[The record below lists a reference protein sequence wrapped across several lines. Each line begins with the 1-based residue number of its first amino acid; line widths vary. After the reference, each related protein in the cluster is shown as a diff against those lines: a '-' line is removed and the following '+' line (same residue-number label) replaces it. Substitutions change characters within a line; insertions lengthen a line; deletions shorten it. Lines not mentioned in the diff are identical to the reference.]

1 MNPWIEFR
9 GKRKD
14 NRKWEYGDLVQ
25 ARHNRAFILAQT
37 AAVKAVNAVNI
48 EVDSATVGQY
58 TGRTDTKGCK
68 IFEGDRVHDPDSK
81 EGEYTV
87 ARRGSA
93 FVLQGNPGF
102 GFRYL
107 HECDKPTIVGNIHD
121 KEPGVYWA
129 KTDTDHDWEV
139 VEVITSL
146 GEQHV
151 LLIGNDS
158 AFPLSTIV
166 EWGDKIAKPEEGL
179 E

>member
-1 MNPWIEFR
+1 MNPWIMFR
-9 GKRKD
+9 GKRRD
-14 NRKWEYGDLVQ
+14 NGQWWYGDLLQVPT
-25 ARHNRAFILAQT
+25 HNQAFIMEQT
-37 AAVKAVNAVNI
+37 AAALNI

-68 IFEGDRVHDPDSK
+68 IFEGDRVRDPDSL
-81 EGEYTV
+81 EGVYTV
-87 ARRGSA
+87 LRKQDA
-93 FVLQGNPGF
+93 FILQGEL

-107 HECDKPTIVGNIHD
+107 HECKHPKIVGNIHD
-121 KEPGVYWA
+121 AKEPGFYWA

-139 VEVITSL
+139 VELITSL

-158 AFPLSTIV
+158 AFPLSMIV
-166 EWGDKIAKPEEGL
+166 EWGNKITEPEGEVRN